1 MKQLNL
7 KVGTFTNQSL
17 LNQFN
22 EDLNENFG
30 NNTTTVSQVYTDE
43 ITLTATEIVG
53 TAAGD
58 IGHAN
63 GATLVAAPAS
73 GYALE
78 FLSAVL
84 IYDYATAAYTG
95 GANDLIIA
103 PKAVASAA
111 ITGVVTTAQLLGA
124 AGDKVV
130 QLYPLATAAHA
141 LSVGDGLSLKGTAY
155 TQPGTAAGV
164 LRVQITYRVH
174 KTGL

>member
-1 MKQLNL
+1 MKNLNL
-7 KVGTFTNQSL
+7 KIGSFTNQNL

-30 NNTTTVSQVYTDE
+30 NSTDTVSQVYTTE
-43 ITLTATEIVG
+43 VTLTAAEIVG

-63 GATLVAAPAS
+63 GATIVAAPAS
-73 GYALE
+73 GFALE
-78 FLSAVL
+78 FLSAV
-84 IYDYATAAYTG
+84 IVYDYATAAYTG

-103 PKAVASAA
+103 QGSAGAA

-130 QLYPLATAAHA
+130 QLYPLATAAQA
-141 LSVGDGLSLKGTAY
+141 LTVGTGISLRGTAY

-164 LRVQITYRVH
+164 LRVQISYRVH
-174 KTGL
+174 TTGL